1 MAKDQNKHHRQ
12 ELARLA
18 QLDRYL
24 THQRRKEEQTS
35 WENQGRKFWRDPSIE
50 PDPNTSIHHVR

>member
-1 MAKDQNKHHRQ
+1 MAKEIDTNFHHRQ

-18 QLDRYL
+18 QLDRYRKI
-24 THQRRKEEQTS
+24 HRRKEEQIT

-50 PDPNTSIHHVR
+50 PKPCDA